1 IVRIIIVAVLVT
13 YYATLAW
20 LHDFSEP
27 RFAWGALWAA
37 GYLLVSIVYVGLIVA
52 EPGISPARRLTACV
66 TDFATLAVLL
76 HWGQEAGTPLY
87 PIYLWVTLGNG
98 FRYGNRY
105 LASSALVATVSL
117 LLAVLTT
124 PYLNSQPAL
133 CFGMV
138 AGMIALPA
146 YVATLIRKLTE
157 AK

>member
-1 IVRIIIVAVLVT
+1 MSDAFLPSRISPWKRGLAFVRQRLRGRLDSEHEQAIVRIIIVAVLVT

-27 RFAWGALWAA
+27 RFAWGARWAA

-98 FRYGNRY
+98 FR
-105 LASSALVATVSL
+105 
-117 LLAVLTT
+117 
-124 PYLNSQPAL
+124 
-133 CFGMV
+133 
-138 AGMIALPA
+138 
-146 YVATLIRKLTE
+146 
-157 AK
+157 